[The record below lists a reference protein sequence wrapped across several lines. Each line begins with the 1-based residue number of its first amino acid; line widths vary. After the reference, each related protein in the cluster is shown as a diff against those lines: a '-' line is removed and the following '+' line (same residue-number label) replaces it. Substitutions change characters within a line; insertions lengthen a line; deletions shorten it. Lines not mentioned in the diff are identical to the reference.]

1 MGADDYIFK
10 PFSPRAVVAKVGAV
24 LRRAEGD
31 ELTSLPVSYNQG
43 KLVIDF
49 DNMIVKVQGKETD
62 LTPTELKILTTMAK
76 APNRIF
82 TREQLITY
90 ALNDDFDG
98 YDRSI
103 DTYIKGIRSKIEDDR
118 RYPSYILTVHG
129 LGYKFAGEME

>member
-49 DNMIVKVQGKETD
+49 DNMIVKVDVYKRQ
-62 LTPTELKILTTMAK
+62 LFIL
-76 APNRIF
+76 
-82 TREQLITY
+82 
-90 ALNDDFDG
+90 
-98 YDRSI
+98 
-103 DTYIKGIRSKIEDDR
+103 
-118 RYPSYILTVHG
+118 
-129 LGYKFAGEME
+129 